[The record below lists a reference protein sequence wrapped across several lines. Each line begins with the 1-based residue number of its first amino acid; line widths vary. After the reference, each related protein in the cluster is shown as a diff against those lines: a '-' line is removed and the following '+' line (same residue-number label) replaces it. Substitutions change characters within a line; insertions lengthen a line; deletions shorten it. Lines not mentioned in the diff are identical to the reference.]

1 MYVVHILS
9 KLLSYVPQHPHSRRG
24 SNRDVQRVHLT
35 YFCSNRGCGVFNVM
49 LFFPLSYSSRLP
61 LYHAASQEPVE
72 GERGESPG
80 PTWLVPGVSQVPVQA
95 AESSCLL
102 SGVSVERQGRCDRR
116 GSGTIHRGQDCE
128 QRDGQLGSDGAV
140 TALSTTS
147 NAVTLSCQTHTPAA
161 STHRQRDSS
170 TVSQSPPNFHLGL
183 PVCLPHLVILLH
195 SY

>member
-1 MYVVHILS
+1 MYIVHILS
-9 KLLSYVPQHPHSRRG
+9 KLLSYIPQHPLSKLG
-24 SNRDVQRVHLT
+24 NNRNIQRVHLPI
-35 YFCSNRGCGVFNVM
+35 FCSNRGCGVLNVM
-49 LFFPLSYSSRLP
+49 LFFPLFYSSRLP
-61 LYHAASQEPVE
+61 LYRAASQETVE

-80 PTWLVPGVSQVPVQA
+80 PTWRVPGVSQVPVQA

-102 SGVSVERQGRCDRR
+102 SGASMERQGRRDRW
-116 GSGTIHRGQDCE
+116 GPGTIHRGQDCE

>member
-1 MYVVHILS
+1 MYIVHILS

-128 QRDGQLGSDGAV
+128 QRDGHRGSDGAM
-140 TALSTTS
+140 TALSATS
-147 NAVTLSCQTHTPAA
+147 NAATLSCQTHTPAA
-161 STHRQRDSS
+161 SRQPPHTDRE
-170 TVSQSPPNFHLGL
+170 TEAQFLNSPQTSIW
-183 PVCLPHLVILLH
+183 VCLSVCHTL
-195 SY
+195 

>member
-1 MYVVHILS
+1 MYIVHILS

-102 SGVSVERQGRCDRR
+102 SGASMERQGRRDRW
-116 GSGTIHRGQDCE
+116 GPGTIHRGQDCE
-128 QRDGQLGSDGAV
+128 QRDGHRGSDGAM
-140 TALSTTS
+140 TALSATS
-147 NAVTLSCQTHTPAA
+147 NAATLSCQTHTPAA
-161 STHRQRDSS
+161 SRQPPHTDRE
-170 TVSQSPPNFHLGL
+170 TEAQFLNSPQTSIW
-183 PVCLPHLVILLH
+183 VCLSVCHTL
-195 SY
+195 